1 MRGVPVSSN
10 MKILVADDEKL
21 TRDGLIESVNWQELG
36 IDEVLSAANG
46 AEALDVARKNAPDI
60 VLTDVRMPRLS
71 GIDMAV
77 ELRKLYPDTAII
89 FMSGYSDKEY
99 LKAAIKL
106 SAVSYVEKPIEIREV
121 EEAVRDAISLLGEKQ
136 LVERGASLQEMDDN
150 KHLVEWL
157 MRSQNSGEVMSLPE
171 ELASGAPI
179 ASVILQF
186 DRDAAPLPYDF
197 VVNAQQEF
205 NKYLASY
212 KTFSIYGQKD
222 NRHFCLFMY
231 GFGLTDGRVRSFSG
245 KLRELYSPAGSFT
258 MAVGSVVSSLKKA
271 YQSYNEAVVLS
282 QQSFYCP
289 ENSDLFAGENDVA
302 YQPVLS
308 DHTRGFYDALVRR
321 DEKEC
326 RRILEEVRGQ
336 FVMPCVLL
344 PSQAR
349 DIYYKLFMSLQ
360 RAAEQARIL
369 AFLGDEGD
377 SIFDRV
383 DGAKSVIVLDEM
395 LRESVEE
402 YLKLSEE
409 ETSGNSMVFA
419 IEEFVHRNFQNESL
433 SVKTISDH
441 VNRSTS
447 YVCTLFKNETGQT
460 LNQFIT
466 KYRLDCAVQMLGDP
480 RYKVTEIAAK
490 CGYSDV
496 NYFGKIFKKYM
507 GCSPTEYRGK
517 AL

>member
-1 MRGVPVSSN
+1 M

-21 TRDGLIESVNWQELG
+21 TRDGLIDSVNWQELG

-46 AEALDVARKNAPDI
+46 AEALDIARKNAPDI

-121 EEAVRDAISLLGEKQ
+121 EDAIRDAIDLLDEKQ
-136 LVERGASLQEMDDN
+136 LVERGQSMQDMEDN
-150 KHLVEWL
+150 KHLVECL
-157 MRSQNSGEVMSLPE
+157 MRSQTVGEEIPIPE
-171 ELASGAPI
+171 EFKAGASV

-197 VVNAQQEF
+197 VVGAQQEF
-205 NKYLASY
+205 DKYLSAY
-212 KTFSIYGQKD
+212 KTTSIYGQKD

-231 GFGLTDGRVRSFSG
+231 GVGLTNARAKSFSAR
-245 KLRELYSPAGSFT
+245 LRELYSPAGSFT
-258 MAVGSVVSSLKKA
+258 MAIGSVVGNYKKA
-271 YQSYNEAVVLS
+271 YQSYNEAVVLL

-289 ENSDLFAGENDVA
+289 ENSDLFAGEEEEA
-302 YQPVLS
+302 YQPVLV
-308 DHTRGFYDALVRR
+308 DYTRPFYDALVRK
-321 DEKEC
+321 DTIEC
-326 RRILEEVRGQ
+326 NSILAKVREQ
-336 FVMPCVLL
+336 FRMPCILL

-360 RAAEQARIL
+360 RAAEHFRIV
-369 AFLGDEGD
+369 AFLGEEGD
-377 SIFDRV
+377 SIFDKV
-383 DGAKSVIVLDEM
+383 DSAKSIVVLDEM
-395 LRESVEE
+395 LRESLEE
-402 YLKLSEE
+402 YFKLSEE
-409 ETSGNSMVFA
+409 ESSDNSIVYA

-460 LNQFIT
+460 LNQYIT
-466 KYRLDCAVQMLGDP
+466 KYRIDSAIEMLSDP
-480 RYKVTEIAAK
+480 RYKVTEIASK